1 MYVKKIV
8 PIQIS
13 NGYAIEFIAT
23 LPIVLGNFAV
33 RHFRIEFHDKDGN
46 PLLQHEGEVS
56 GLPFNEKLV
65 ENVNPHTFD
74 YCSPEA
80 TQMFDA
86 QDKIVLDEI
95 KKQFG
100 LTYYDDTFTI
110 DNTRDFSYT
119 TYVNLTNEED
129 IGKIHPL

>member
-1 MYVKKIV
+1 
-8 PIQIS
+8 
-13 NGYAIEFIAT
+13 
-23 LPIVLGNFAV
+23 
-33 RHFRIEFHDKDGN
+33 
-46 PLLQHEGEVS
+46 
-56 GLPFNEKLV
+56 
-65 ENVNPHTFD
+65 
-74 YCSPEA
+74 
-80 TQMFDA
+80 MFDA

-95 KKQFG
+95 KKLFG